1 MQNICIN
8 KLEKSGPVIL
18 GQFPPKY
25 FKDQDLIEIPMKV
38 IPLNAKNGDFTT
50 IIFRDDL
57 IIVSYIFTMNN
68 PNQERPSLFAISA
81 TIDETEIN
89 PFSFKQIFESIIEQ
103 FKNFG
108 FLTENSIVDF
118 LPKLYNAFNNEKTEI
133 RITKSTSIKIE
144 IKDGEINKKKKKKSR
159 KNRSNG
165 MW

>member
-8 KLEKSGPVIL
+8 KLEKSGPIIL

-38 IPLNAKNGDFTT
+38 IPLNAKDGDFTT

-57 IIVSYIFTMNN
+57 IIVSYIFTLNN
-68 PNQERPSLFAISA
+68 PQGRPSLFAISA

-103 FKNFG
+103 FKSFG
-108 FLTENSIVDF
+108 FLTENSIIDF

-144 IKDGEINKKKKKKSR
+144 ISEAAINKKKKKSR